1 MKLNLTNLK
10 IILYKEQFL
19 IENTIC
25 NCVMLEISCPR
36 NPPSVVSERKHCQ
49 PLAVP
54 EISSQIGGITTAL
67 HSEKWRSNI
76 ALES

>member
-1 MKLNLTNLK
+1 
-10 IILYKEQFL
+10 
-19 IENTIC
+19 
-25 NCVMLEISCPR
+25 MLEISFPR
-36 NPPSVVSERKHCQ
+36 NPPGVVSERKHCQ